1 MRFWYDTDMS
11 DISSYYSNLNSLQQ
25 AELERIR
32 KIATSLVPDTEEVVS
47 YGVPTLKYLGKPLI
61 YYAAFKDHVSIF
73 PASDP
78 MVEAIGDKLG
88 KYRTSKGTFQF
99 PYDQPISEDLLK
111 AIVNYRKNEIDS
123 KK

>member
-1 MRFWYDTDMS
+1 MTDI
-11 DISSYYSNLNSLQQ
+11 DKYFNGLTDNQR
-25 AELERIR
+25 AELGRIR

-111 AIVNYRKNEIDS
+111 AIVNYRQNEIDS

>member
-1 MRFWYDTDMS
+1 MS
-11 DISSYYSNLNSLQQ
+11 DVSSYYSNLDNLQQ

-32 KIATSLVPDTEEVVS
+32 KIATSLVSDTEEVIS

-99 PYDQPISEDLLK
+99 PYDHPIPEELLNE
-111 AIVNYRKNEIDS
+111 IVNYRKNEIDS
-123 KK
+123 KQ